1 MTRVE
6 KILACVLLL
15 FFAFFTFTGAC
26 IFYDLFVESQMT
38 PGYTWAESSYDYAG
52 NSYDYVWDTDYGY
65 DDDFSGDIAF
75 YDAQQPYDGEGCTE
89 CQVSQENV
97 NGISVTN
104 SVNDNSEST
113 LQLQGKDN
121 KAEQKANEVK
131 QVKTEIKRK
140 AELNVKDV
148 TLPSA
153 VAKKKGLSKTSHRSK
168 ASRASFSRETFGK
181 KLVKSFQESKN
192 AEKARKEVKKIATD
206 ETKSDDK
213 KMKEINASVFPLTP
227 EEVKLIREKS
237 QKIKKALEEEGPR
250 NGRVR
255 VLYHDP
261 FEVPRINVAV
271 NYAST
276 VCFWSKIDRDGGVVV
291 GSSNFDVKITNNEKC
306 IVIFPKKEFKETN
319 VAVFIGELPVHF
331 LVREVYDQEDVDVNV
346 IFREKPDVSDVELL
360 KRIVTRSLNG
370 DLKRLLQR
378 KKPSREEKKMGIK
391 EKLFFDGRRKY
402 VVYVV
407 SKEKADESFP
417 FLKRMCVG
425 EDCYVI
431 EEFF

>member
-89 CQVSQENV
+89 CQVSQEDV
-97 NGISVTN
+97 NGVSVTN

-140 AELNVKDV
+140 AELNVKDASLPGAV
-148 TLPSA
+148 T
-153 VAKKKGLSKTSHRSK
+153 KKKNLPKASHHSK
-168 ASRASFSRETFGK
+168 ATFGK
-181 KLVKSFQESKN
+181 KLAESFQESKN

-206 ETKSDDK
+206 KTKSDDK

-237 QKIKKALEEEGPR
+237 QKIKKALEEEEPR

-255 VLYHDP
+255 VIYHDP

-276 VCFWSKIDRDGGVVV
+276 VCFWNKIDREGGVVV
-291 GSSNFDVKITNNEKC
+291 GSGNFDVKIANNEKC

-360 KRIVTRSLNG
+360 KRIVTRNLDG

-378 KKPSREEKKMGIK
+378 KKPSKEEKKMGIK
-391 EKLFFDGRRKY
+391 EKFFFDGRRKY
-402 VVYVV
+402 VVYVA